1 MVGRVRRVE
10 HIVLMH
16 LWGRSWLQMAVVF
29 LNHVEKLGVFWRRLM
44 SHVSFVRSLSC
55 VLVQYVCAV
64 NKK

>member
-44 SHVSFVRSLSC
+44 SHVSFVVPCHVYS
-55 VLVQYVCAV
+55 YVCAV